1 MAPTE
6 ATILRNYL
14 LLPSRLPSIISLQ
27 EFTSLFPKSQQSS
40 PQVRAL
46 YRDLQQQRNAVVDTV
61 SANID
66 AEVKQ
71 AKALRRTIIRTQ
83 KESEYEEQDDE
94 IEIERALFGS
104 TSTTIAPKQYSLQ
117 SIIPDLDSAVAD
129 IESDLQ
135 KLEEEESTL
144 LESIKQAAGNM
155 SDLRYGRLS
164 NPNLTGEVIDGLHS
178 IQETCK
184 QKT

>member
-27 EFTSLFPKSQQSS
+27 EFTALFPRSQQSS

-46 YRDLQQQRNAVVDTV
+46 YRDLQQQRNTIVNAV
-61 SANID
+61 SASID
-66 AEVKQ
+66 TEVKQ
-71 AKALRRTIIRTQ
+71 AKALRRTIIRAK
-83 KESEYEEQDDE
+83 KEGEAEDQDDE

-104 TSTTIAPKQYSLQ
+104 TSTTIAPKQHSLQ
-117 SIIPDLDSAVAD
+117 SIIPDLDSAIDDV
-129 IESDLQ
+129 ENELR
-135 KLEEEESTL
+135 KLEDEESAL
-144 LESIKQAAGNM
+144 LESIRQAAGNM

-164 NPNLTGEVIDGLHS
+164 NSNLTAEVIDGLHS

>member
-6 ATILRNYL
+6 TTILRNYL

-27 EFTSLFPKSQQSS
+27 EFASLFPKSQQSS

-46 YRDLQQQRNAVVDTV
+46 YRDLQQQRNAVVDAV
-61 SANID
+61 EASIDGEARQAN
-66 AEVKQ
+66 
-71 AKALRRTIIRTQ
+71 ALRRTMVRTQ
-83 KESEYEEQDDE
+83 RENEHEEQDNE
-94 IEIERALFGS
+94 IEIERTLFGS
-104 TSTTIAPKQYSLQ
+104 TSATITSKQHSLQ
-117 SIIPDLDSAVAD
+117 SILPDLDSAVAD

-135 KLEEEESTL
+135 KLENEEATL
-144 LESIKQAAGNM
+144 LESIRQAAGNM

-164 NPNLTGEVIDGLHS
+164 NPKLPAEVLDGLLG
-178 IQETCK
+178 IQDTCK

>member
-6 ATILRNYL
+6 ATILHNYL

-27 EFTSLFPKSQQSS
+27 EFALLFPKSQQSS
-40 PQVRAL
+40 PQVRTL
-46 YRDLQQQRNAVVDTV
+46 YRDLQQQRNAVVDAV
-61 SANID
+61 SASID

-71 AKALRRTIIRTQ
+71 AKALRRTMIRTQ
-83 KESEYEEQDDE
+83 KEGEFEEQDDE
-94 IEIERALFGS
+94 IEIERTLYGS
-104 TSTTIAPKQYSLQ
+104 TSTTIKPKQHSLQ
-117 SIIPDLDSAVAD
+117 SIIPDLDTAIDD
-129 IESDLQ
+129 IEKDLR

-164 NPNLTGEVIDGLHS
+164 NPNLTSEVIDGLHS